1 MKILHI
7 ITGLQNGGA
16 EGALYRLCKAGSS
29 HKHYVISLT
38 GPGKYGE
45 LLQGLDVN
53 LFCANLKFGPKILLG
68 LIRVF
73 LVIRKISPDVV
84 QTWMYHADLIGGC
97 ISRLAGVKKVV
108 WGVRHSDFSRDQSK
122 AFTMLLARTCA
133 LVSGFV
139 PHKIVYCALEA
150 REAHQ
155 KLGYEAGKDVVI
167 PNGYFFEDFDV
178 IEEEVQRF
186 RSPFALSGHVLIG
199 MVARYNPQKDHATLI
214 KAIGRLKRKGYRFRL
229 LLIGDAVDRR
239 NEFLCRQLRTEGVS
253 MDVELLGPR
262 NDISVVM
269 NSLDIH
275 VLSSSF
281 GEGFPNVV
289 AESMACGTPNI
300 VTDVGDASLIVGNAG
315 WIIPSK
321 DHMALSQAI
330 EEVITIKN
338 TDAAKWQALQVAS
351 RARIRRKFSI
361 QSTVQQY
368 EAVWS
373 TK

>member
-16 EGALYRLCKAGSS
+16 EGALYRLCKADSS

-53 LFCANLKFGPKILLG
+53 LFCANLKLGPKILLG
-68 LIRVF
+68 LIRIF
-73 LVIRKISPDVV
+73 RVIRKISPDVV

-122 AFTMLLARTCA
+122 AITMLLVRTCA

-139 PHKIVYCALEA
+139 PQKIVYCALEA

-155 KLGYEAGKDVVI
+155 KLGYEAGKDAVI

-178 IEEEVQRF
+178 IEEEIQRF
-186 RSPFALSGHVLIG
+186 RSPFALNGHVLIG

-239 NEFLCRQLRTEGVS
+239 NEFLCRQLRTEGLS
-253 MDVELLGPR
+253 TEVELLGPR

-315 WIIPSK
+315 WIIPPK

-338 TDAAKWQALQVAS
+338 RDAAKWQALQAAS
-351 RARIRRKFSI
+351 RARILRKFSI
-361 QSTVQQY
+361 HSTVQQY